1 MSYNLTVKTAP
12 LVEPISL
19 AQAKAFLRVGID
31 DDDAVIQDMIR
42 SARDKIEA
50 TYNRSF
56 MTQSLVLGLDR
67 FVQPGT
73 PVPAYG
79 YPLVGMYNWG
89 PGGVSPWGW
98 MQPSWSVI
106 NLRPPVQSIT
116 SITYTDPSGTTQTL
130 SPSTYVLDKSEPGR
144 VFPALNKIWPVTA
157 FIPGSISIEFIS
169 GYTDPGLIPD
179 RMKQALRLTLGAFYE
194 NREEYLVGTRLMA
207 VELPEGVSELM
218 AAWAPDLVR

>member
-1 MSYNLTVKTAP
+1 MSYSLTVKTAP
-12 LVEPISL
+12 LVEPLSL

-31 DDDAVIQDMIR
+31 DDDAVIQDLIR
-42 SARDKIEA
+42 ASREKIEW

-73 PVPAYG
+73 PTPAYG

-89 PGGVSPWGW
+89 PGGMSPWGW

-116 SITYTDPSGTTQTL
+116 SITYTDPSGAVQTL
-130 SPSTYVLDKSEPGR
+130 NAANYTLDKSEPGR

-157 FIPGSISIEFIS
+157 FIPGCVAIEFIS
-169 GYTDPGLIPD
+169 GSTDPNLIPD
-179 RMKQALRLTLGAFYE
+179 RMKQALRLTLAANYE
-194 NREEYLVGTRLMA
+194 NREEYLIGTRLMV

-218 AAWAPDLVR
+218 AAYAPDLVR